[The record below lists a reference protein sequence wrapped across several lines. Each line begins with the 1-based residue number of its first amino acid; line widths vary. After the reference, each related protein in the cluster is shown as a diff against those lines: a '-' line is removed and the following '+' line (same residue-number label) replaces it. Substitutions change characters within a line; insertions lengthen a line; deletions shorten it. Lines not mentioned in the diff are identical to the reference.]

1 MFRAKYPNLLT
12 RVQGLYSGEMRLC
25 LIGYGNVGYG
35 FVRVLLRHSSWL
47 RERFGFSPKI
57 VALHDLR
64 RGTVLSP
71 SGLDLRALAK
81 AWEEN
86 RNLSELGESPARPDA
101 FFVIQ
106 ESNADAVLEL
116 TPTDLSTGEP
126 AASHIRTALSLGKH
140 VVTTNKGPVA
150 LFGKELLALAREK
163 GVQFRFEGTV
173 MAGTPLFS
181 LIDFGIATPIRRVR
195 GILNGTTNFI
205 LTQMEGGKTYAEALA
220 EAQRLGYAETDPTAD
235 VEGFDALAKILIL
248 ANLVLG
254 GDLRAQ
260 DVPREGITKLDP
272 KEVQNAPKEGFR
284 WKLVA
289 EAAREGGKVW
299 AKVGPE
305 RLPLSDPLSQ
315 VLGVL
320 NALTLEF
327 DPLGAITVIGPGAG
341 PEVTGHA
348 VLSDLLAIH
357 KGLR

>member
-1 MFRAKYPNLLT
+1 
-12 RVQGLYSGEMRLC
+12 MRLC

-35 FVRVLLRHSSWL
+35 FVRVLLRHGSWL
-47 RERFGFSPKI
+47 LERFGFAPKI
-57 VALHDLR
+57 VAVHDLR

-71 SGLDLRALAK
+71 SGLDLWALAK
-81 AWEEN
+81 AWEKN
-86 RNLSELGESPARPDA
+86 LNLSELGASSASLDA
-101 FFVIQ
+101 FSVIK
-106 ESNADAVLEL
+106 ESNADTVLEL
-116 TPTDLSTGEP
+116 TPTDLATGEP

-150 LFGKELLALAREK
+150 LFGKELLSLARENR
-163 GVQFRFEGTV
+163 VQFRFEGTV

-181 LIDFGIATPIRRVR
+181 LVDFGIAAPIRRVR

-205 LTQMEGGKTYAEALA
+205 LTQMEAGKTYGEALA
-220 EAQRLGYAETDPTAD
+220 EAQRRGYAETDPTAD

-248 ANLVLG
+248 ANLILG
-254 GDLRAQ
+254 GDLRAH
-260 DVPREGITKLDP
+260 DIPREGITKLDP
-272 KEVQNAPKEGFR
+272 VDVQNAPKEGFR

-289 EAAREGGKVW
+289 EAAREDGMVR

-315 VLGVL
+315 VSGVL
-320 NALTLEF
+320 NAITLEF

-348 VLSDLLAIH
+348 LLSDLLAIH
-357 KGLR
+357 RGLR

>member
-1 MFRAKYPNLLT
+1 MFRTKYPNLWVH
-12 RVQGLYSGEMRLC
+12 VQALYSSAMRLC

-35 FVRVLLRHSSWL
+35 FVRVLLRHGSWL
-47 RERFGFSPKI
+47 RERFEFSPKI
-57 VALHDLR
+57 VAVHDLR

-71 SGLDLRALAK
+71 LGLDLMVLAK

-86 RNLSELGESPARPDA
+86 RDLSELGESPSGLDA
-101 FFVIQ
+101 FSVIK
-106 ESNADAVLEL
+106 ESNADVVLEL
-116 TPTDLSTGEP
+116 TPTDLTTGEP

-150 LFGKELLALAREK
+150 LFGKELLALAQEK
-163 GVQFRFEGTV
+163 RVHFRFEGTV

-181 LIDFGIATPIRRVR
+181 LTDFGIATPIRRVR

-205 LTQMEGGKTYAEALA
+205 LTQMEAGKTYEEALA

-254 GDLRAQ
+254 GDLRVR
-260 DVPREGITKLDP
+260 DIPCEGITKLDP

-289 EAAREGGKVW
+289 EAVREGGEVR

-315 VLGVL
+315 VSGVL
-320 NALTLEF
+320 NAITLEF
-327 DPLGAITVIGPGAG
+327 DPLGAITVVGPGAG

-357 KGLR
+357 RGLR